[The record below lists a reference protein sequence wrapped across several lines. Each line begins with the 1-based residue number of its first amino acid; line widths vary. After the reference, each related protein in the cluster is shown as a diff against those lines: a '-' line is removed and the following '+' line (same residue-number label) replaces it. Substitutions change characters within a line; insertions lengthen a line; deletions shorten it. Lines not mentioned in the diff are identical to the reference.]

1 MRVESYTMRHE
12 RESDEVVQVS
22 VGYGADEAGSGVAY
36 AAIHGRSAAPPL
48 RVSFSVRRFR
58 SLGGR
63 EVAYAALLAVAAPV
77 RERVAGP
84 VRFLIDDAELV
95 TDLNERR
102 PVPLALTMPY
112 VALRCRLNRF
122 RAAEVA
128 QAATSEIG
136 DLSARALAEVSLH
149 VAA

>member
-1 MRVESYTMRHE
+1 MSYK
-12 RESDEVVQVS
+12 RESEDVIQVS

-36 AAIHGRSAAPPL
+36 AMIHGRRAGPPL
-48 RVSFSVRRFR
+48 RVPFSVRRYR
-58 SLGGR
+58 SLSGR
-63 EVAYAALLAVAAPV
+63 EVAYAALLAVAEPV
-77 RERVAGP
+77 RERVTGP
-84 VRFLIDDAELV
+84 VRFLIDDRALV
-95 TDLNERR
+95 TDLSERR

-122 RAAEVA
+122 RAAEVT